1 MPKLSDSMSEGT
13 VLRWLKQNGES
24 VAVGEELVEI
34 ETDKATVVF
43 EAESAGVLRILADEG
58 QTLEIGA
65 PIAEIGDDGASPAA
79 PRAVADGAVR
89 QDTPRAVADGVVR
102 RDTPRPRA
110 SPVARRLA
118 RALGVDLEGVSATGP
133 GGRIVKRD
141 VEAVAGASEGVAEAA
156 SGDGR
161 PVQRAVDASRGGVER
176 RVLTPSQA
184 TVARR
189 MTQVQTTAP
198 AFTLTSDV
206 EMDALL
212 SFRGDSTGS
221 DEIRLPSITDFVVRA
236 AALALRAHPDVNA
249 GFVDGVI
256 ERYERINVG
265 IAVAGDGTLLVPTIF
280 DADRKTLGQIA
291 TESRSL
297 AQRARDGKLRPDEVS
312 GGTFTISNLG
322 MYGVTQF
329 AAMLNPPQAAIL
341 AVGSLRE
348 QVVLTEG
355 QPAAR
360 QLMSATLTCDH
371 RVLYGADGASFLQ
384 SVRLN
389 LELPIRLAL

>member
-13 VLRWLKQNGES
+13 VLRWLKQNGEP

-65 PIAEIGDDGASPAA
+65 PIAEIGDDGASPVA
-79 PRAVADGAVR
+79 PRAVADGPVRLETRRAVADGAVR
-89 QDTPRAVADGVVR
+89 Q
-102 RDTPRPRA
+102 DTPRPRA

-161 PVQRAVDASRGGVER
+161 PAQRAVDSSRGGVER
-176 RVLTPSQA
+176 RELTPSQA

-189 MTQVQTTAP
+189 MTQVQTTP

-212 SFRGDSTGS
+212 SFRGSSTGS
-221 DEIRLPSITDFVVRA
+221 EEIRLPSITDFVVRA

-256 ERYERINVG
+256 ERYERINIG

-297 AQRARDGKLRPDEVS
+297 AQRARDGKLRPDELA

-355 QPAAR
+355 QPAAL
-360 QLMSATLTCDH
+360 QLMSTTLTCDH
-371 RVLYGADGASFLQ
+371 RVLYGADAASFLQ